1 MFSLNGCENRKQ
13 FTFSSLT
20 WWTKTHKNVI
30 KAPHDLASFKNN
42 KLSRTLKRVT
52 ILRKMYEAA
61 TECVWVCVCAHYYTN
76 NVLSF
81 FPFLFCFDFLWNIMD
96 AERKGERH
104 DVKKNQIFLKMNRK
118 WMESSLRFLNISWPI
133 RNLLRRPRW
142 LYSSLFKKAF
152 HYFKKKI
159 CKTSENQ
166 WNR

>member
-13 FTFSSLT
+13 FTFSSMT

-30 KAPHDLASFKNN
+30 KSPHDLASFKNN

-61 TECVWVCVCAHYYTN
+61 TEFVCVCVFALGVRAHYYTN

-96 AERKGERH
+96 AERKGDRH
-104 DVKKNQIFLKMNRK
+104 DVKNNQIFLKMNRK

-142 LYSSLFKKAF
+142 
-152 HYFKKKI
+152 
-159 CKTSENQ
+159 
-166 WNR
+166 